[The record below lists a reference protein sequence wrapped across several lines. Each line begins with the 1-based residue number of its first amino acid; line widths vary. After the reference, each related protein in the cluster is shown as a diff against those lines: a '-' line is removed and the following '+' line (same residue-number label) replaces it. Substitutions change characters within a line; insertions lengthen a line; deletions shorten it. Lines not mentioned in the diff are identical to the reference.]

1 MITYEAMT
9 NILLQFGIFL
19 ATALTAVVAIIVA
32 MVITQLSELINPIE
46 NALKQGLRPV
56 VEREI

>member
-32 MVITQLSELINPIE
+32 IVIMTKKE
-46 NALKQGLRPV
+46 
-56 VEREI
+56 